1 MAQAMASRPRGA
13 SAGDTSDEPVTFT
26 TLADGTRIRY
36 TKRGESGPTFVLVHG
51 WKQSHRLFDRV
62 TNDLDRD
69 STVFA
74 FDQRGMGESDKPDCD
89 YDFATMAS
97 DLGELLDAFDLADVC
112 LVGWSMGCTTSLQLV
127 ATGHPRVGRVVL
139 VNGPLRL
146 TKTEVFPFALEP
158 AELAGYVDRME
169 ETWPR
174 DELAFYEDSLL
185 PENRY
190 LAGWL
195 EQVGR
200 QTPLDV
206 MLKLVRQQARLDH
219 RGVIEQAEIPV
230 LAAYSRQDPYWPIE
244 LAQWIAAA
252 ARRGSIHV
260 FERSAHCPP
269 LEESE
274 EFCRV
279 LRGFATDA

>member
-1 MAQAMASRPRGA
+1 M
-13 SAGDTSDEPVTFT
+13 TFT
-26 TLADGTRIRY
+26 TLADGTRIRF
-36 TKRGESGPTFVLVHG
+36 TKRGSGGPAFVLVHG

-62 TNDLDRD
+62 TNDLARD
-69 STVFA
+69 STVLA
-74 FDQRGMGESDKPDCD
+74 FDQRGMGESDKPDCS
-89 YDFATMAS
+89 YDFTTMAA
-97 DLGELLDAFDLADVC
+97 DAGELLEMFDLDDVC

-127 ATGHPRVGRVVL
+127 ASEHPRVGRVVL

-146 TKTEVFPFALEP
+146 TKTADFPFALEP
-158 AELAGYVDRME
+158 AELARYVDRME

-174 DELAFYEDSLL
+174 EELAFYEESLL
-185 PENRY
+185 PEHRF

-195 EQVGR
+195 EEVGR

-219 RGVIEQAEIPV
+219 REVIEQAAIPV
-230 LAAYSRQDPYWPIE
+230 LAAYSRHDPYWPIE
-244 LAQWIAAA
+244 LAEWIART
-252 ARRGSIHV
+252 ARRGSLHV
-260 FERSAHCPP
+260 FERSAHCAP

-279 LRGFATDA
+279 LRGFAADAQE

>member
-1 MAQAMASRPRGA
+1 MMALRPRGG
-13 SAGDTSDEPVTFT
+13 SAGDASDDSVTFT
-26 TLADGTRIRY
+26 ALADGTRVRY
-36 TKRGESGPTFVLVHG
+36 TKRGNAGPTFVLVHG

-62 TNDLDRD
+62 TNDLARD
-69 STVFA
+69 STVLA
-74 FDQRGMGESDKPDCD
+74 YDQRGMGESDKPDCA
-89 YDFATMAS
+89 YDFATMAA
-97 DLGELLDAFDLADVC
+97 DLGELLDAFNLENVC
-112 LVGWSMGCTTSLQLV
+112 LVGWSMGCTTALQLV
-127 ATGHPRVGRVVL
+127 AGGHPRVGRVVL

-146 TKTEVFPFALEP
+146 TKTEGFPYALEP

-174 DELAFYEDSLL
+174 EELGFYEESLL
-185 PENRY
+185 PENRF

-206 MLKLVRQQARLDH
+206 ALKLVRQQGTIDH
-219 RGVIEQAEIPV
+219 REVIEQAGIPV
-230 LAAYSRQDPYWPIE
+230 LAAYSCHDPYWPVD
-244 LAQWIAAA
+244 LAEWIART
-252 ARRGSIHV
+252 ARRGSVHV
-260 FERSAHCPP
+260 FERSAHCAP

-279 LRGFATDA
+279 LRGFAADAQQ

>member
-1 MAQAMASRPRGA
+1 M
-13 SAGDTSDEPVTFT
+13 TFT
-26 TLADGTRIRY
+26 ALADGTRVRY
-36 TKRGESGPTFVLVHG
+36 TKRGNAGPTFVLVHG

-62 TNDLDRD
+62 TNDLARD
-69 STVFA
+69 STVLA
-74 FDQRGMGESDKPDCD
+74 YDQRGMGESDKPDCA
-89 YDFATMAS
+89 YDFATMAA
-97 DLGELLDAFDLADVC
+97 DLGELLDAFNLENVC
-112 LVGWSMGCTTSLQLV
+112 LVGWSMGCTTALQLV
-127 ATGHPRVGRVVL
+127 AGGHPRLGRVVL

-146 TKTEVFPFALEP
+146 TKTEGFPYALEP

-174 DELAFYEDSLL
+174 EELGFYEESLL
-185 PENRY
+185 PENRF

-206 MLKLVRQQARLDH
+206 ALKLVRQQGTIDH
-219 RGVIEQAEIPV
+219 REVIEQAGIPV
-230 LAAYSRQDPYWPIE
+230 LAAYSCHDPYWPVD
-244 LAQWIAAA
+244 LAEWIAGT
-252 ARRGSIHV
+252 ARRGSVHV
-260 FERSAHCPP
+260 FERSAHCAP

-279 LRGFATDA
+279 LRGFAADAQQ

>member
-1 MAQAMASRPRGA
+1 M
-13 SAGDTSDEPVTFT
+13 TFA

-36 TKRGESGPTFVLVHG
+36 TKRGSGGPTYVLVHG

-62 TNDLDRD
+62 TNELARD

-74 FDQRGMGESDKPDCD
+74 FDQRGMGESDKHDCD
-89 YDFATMAS
+89 YDFATMAR
-97 DLGELLDAFDLADVC
+97 DLGELMDAFELEGAC
-112 LVGWSMGCTTSLQLV
+112 LVGWSMGCTTTLQLV
-127 ATGHPRVGRVVL
+127 ASHHPRIARVAL

-146 TKTEVFPFALEP
+146 TKADDFPYALEP
-158 AELAGYVDRME
+158 GELAVYVDRME

-174 DELAFYEDSLL
+174 HEREFFEDSLL
-185 PENRY
+185 PENSF

-206 MLKLVRQQARLDH
+206 ALKLVRQQAMVDH
-219 RGVIEQAEIPV
+219 REVIANMEIPV
-230 LAAYSRQDPYWPIE
+230 LAAYSRHDPYWPIE
-244 LAQWIAAA
+244 LAQWIADTAK
-252 ARRGSIHV
+252 RGSVHE
-260 FERSAHCPP
+260 FERSAHCAP
-269 LEESE
+269 LEESA

-279 LRGFATDA
+279 LRGFTAHVEQ